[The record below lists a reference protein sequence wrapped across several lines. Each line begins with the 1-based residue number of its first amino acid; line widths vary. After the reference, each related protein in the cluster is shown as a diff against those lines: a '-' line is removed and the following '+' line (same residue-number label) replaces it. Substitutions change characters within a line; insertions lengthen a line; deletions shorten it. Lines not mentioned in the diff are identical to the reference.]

1 MNFVCAGKLAIKQPT
16 TRRKMEIDYEAIR
29 NCLEKDS
36 RLVQLPAKGQAVFV
50 GDTHGDIEATRE
62 VLDLF
67 FKPGYTLVFLG
78 DYVDRGEASREN
90 ISLLLEKKLEAPDR
104 LFLLMGNHEGYA
116 FEDFYPAEF
125 WNSLSEEEIDLWSS
139 VCGMLPY
146 VAVSENGLIALHGVP
161 PTITGPAGLAA
172 IEDIALGSVA
182 WRTLVWGDFTVR
194 PEKIAF
200 SPWGRP
206 TYGRDYFEFVM
217 SEFGKSVLIRA
228 HQQDIPETVFDRRCL
243 TIMTSREV
251 KAARRIAIADL
262 EQSEIRSV
270 EEMVVTSLGLRG

>member
-1 MNFVCAGKLAIKQPT
+1 MGT
-16 TRRKMEIDYEAIR
+16 DYEAIR
-29 NCLEKDS
+29 QCLEKDS

-104 LFLLMGNHEGYA
+104 LYLLMGNHEGYA

-125 WNSLSEEEIDLWSS
+125 WNSLSEEEIDIWSS
-139 VCGMLPY
+139 ICGMLPY
-146 VAVSENGLIALHGVP
+146 MAVSDNGLIALHGVP
-161 PTITGPAGLAA
+161 PTIIGPAGLTA
-172 IEDIALGSVA
+172 IEDIAPGSVA

-194 PEKIAF
+194 PQKIAF
-200 SPWGRP
+200 SPIWGRP

-228 HQQDIPETVFDRRCL
+228 HQKDIPETVFDGRCL

-251 KAARRIAIADL
+251 RTARRIAIADL

-270 EEMVVTSLGLRG
+270 QGMVVTTLGLKG